1 MFSSQ
6 LDRVKVTEEIFVKLR
21 NCIASNPSIKDWQHV
36 HQFERDAIKVLLQQN
51 PSESL
56 QSQACALVDKMQD
69 LSGVKLTSE
78 FESLQSQACALVDK
92 MQDLSGVK
100 LTSEFD
106 SYRLQS
112 ADAPSSSSTGKTPGD
127 GMVTLSCNERVF
139 YFSNHSTKNI
149 GTFIFYSWCL
159 RKL

>member
-1 MFSSQ
+1 MYIQYAMHEGSISPGEIKKMFSSQ

-51 PSESL
+51 PS
-56 QSQACALVDKMQD
+56 
-69 LSGVKLTSE
+69 
-78 FESLQSQACALVDK
+78 ESLQSQACALVDK